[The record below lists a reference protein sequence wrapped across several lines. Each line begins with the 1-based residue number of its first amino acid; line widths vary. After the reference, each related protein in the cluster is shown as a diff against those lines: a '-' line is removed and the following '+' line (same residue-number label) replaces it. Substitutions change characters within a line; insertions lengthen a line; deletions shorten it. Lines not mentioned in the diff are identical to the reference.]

1 MLLHVLRTGF
11 PDGPPT
17 RVGTSLSDLVER
29 LGQAKAMAD
38 AVIYADSLIAPL
50 R

>member
-1 MLLHVLRTGF
+1 MRNKNVDDRERVPFSSNLR
-11 PDGPPT
+11 D
-17 RVGTSLSDLVER
+17 